1 MNENMN
7 VTYTRMFDLANAT
20 YNTWLNAIMWG
31 TERALELNKTIIAQY
46 EANQIEARKYAQD
59 LAEKARQAA
68 LLAQESWRESVKSYS
83 SNISSLRNATETNVN
98 DVNRKLDELQHQFV
112 ATAAQAN

>member
-1 MNENMN
+1 MKENMN

-20 YNTWLNAIMWG
+20 YNTWLNAIIWG

-59 LAEKARQAA
+59 LAEKGSPGCICWLRKAGARVLSHTPATSAA
-68 LLAQESWRESVKSYS
+68 YAMPAKPAS
-83 SNISSLRNATETNVN
+83 TM
-98 DVNRKLDELQHQFV
+98 
-112 ATAAQAN
+112 